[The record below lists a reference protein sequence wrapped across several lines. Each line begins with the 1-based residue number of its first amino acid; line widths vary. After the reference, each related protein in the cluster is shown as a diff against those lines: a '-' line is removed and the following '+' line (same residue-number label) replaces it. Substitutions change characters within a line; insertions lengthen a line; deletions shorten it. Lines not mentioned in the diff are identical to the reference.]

1 MPTKPGGGPRKG
13 QAAKKLQIEKM
24 IDTAKKTQSTSTA
37 RHSTAAKPAAT
48 KADYTYAH
56 KPGNGPNIVQ
66 MAKYGVNGTISKQ
79 PVKGISTKTVTVR
92 LPCQGSVA
100 IQKKLPISF
109 TQPAR
114 VTAAL
119 PKAFK
124 NPNHVVVRLPPK
136 ESIKE
141 PVTFETL
148 PSEIRN
154 AIYDLA
160 MPRCKYGIKTIQHSK
175 ELTYYLP
182 LSKTIS
188 GPQLKAADAQ
198 RRRLFDLPKRQHID
212 QAIPP
217 YKLSPGP
224 AALLL
229 VSKKVNAD
237 TTAILYGRNIF
248 AFQAIGPLRKFLD
261 ALRPATRSLVR
272 SLEIFHKTAGDP
284 KDFSHQ
290 KWKNLHDL
298 SWEKLCFQIR
308 DQCTG
313 LATLSLDLTVHDV
326 PFELGPEANWM
337 GPLYAFMNLGHLQE
351 IHFRLHQTFTE
362 RAVLLVEQYEIRKE
376 LMGANFHEPT
386 TPAEDVFVIE
396 KPKMKARPA
405 LQSLRITGNMAT
417 QPTKSFSRLP
427 ASRYAGMTIEQCMDL
442 PTHLLPNQ
450 QPSLGPRATIFWS
463 PPTPTEVEDHP
474 LYHKKGSPGE
484 KEAIRKMNLKHKKE
498 RLEKKELEQAKKTKK
513 LKGKA

>member
-1 MPTKPGGGPRKG
+1 MPAKPKGGPRKG
-13 QAAKKLQIEKM
+13 QAGKKLQIEKL
-24 IDTAKKTQSTSTA
+24 INTAKKAQPASAASQSQ
-37 RHSTAAKPAAT
+37 AAN
-48 KADYTYAH
+48 H
-56 KPGNGPNIVQ
+56 
-66 MAKYGVNGTISKQ
+66 GVNATDRKQ
-79 PVKGISTKTVTVR
+79 PFKGTSTKTATVR
-92 LPCQGSVA
+92 LPCQGPLA

-109 TQPAR
+109 NQPAPL
-114 VTAAL
+114 TATL
-119 PKAFK
+119 PKVFK
-124 NPNHVVVRLPPK
+124 NPNHVVVRLPPEEFTK
-136 ESIKE
+136 Q
-141 PVTFETL
+141 PVTFESL

-154 AIYDLA
+154 SIYDLA
-160 MPRCKYGIKTIQHSK
+160 MPRSKYGIKNIQHSR

-182 LSKTIS
+182 LSQTIS
-188 GPQLKAADAQ
+188 GPHLKAADGQ
-198 RRRLFDLPKRQHID
+198 RRRLFDLPKRRHID

-237 TTAILYGRNIF
+237 TAPVLYGRNTF
-248 AFQAIGPLRKFLD
+248 AFHAIGPLRKFLD
-261 ALRPATRSLVR
+261 TLRPATRSMVR

-284 KDFSHQ
+284 KEFTHQ
-290 KWKNLHDL
+290 KWKDYYDL

-337 GPLYAFMNLGHLQE
+337 APLYAFMNLGHLKE
-351 IHFRLHQTFTE
+351 IHFRLHQNFTE
-362 RAVLLVEQYEIRKE
+362 KAVLSVQQYEIRKE

-386 TPAEDVFVIE
+386 APAEDVFVIE
-396 KPKMKARPA
+396 KPKMKARPT
-405 LQSLRITGNMAT
+405 LNSLRITGSMNT
-417 QPTKSFSRLP
+417 QPTKSSSRLP
-427 ASRYAGMTIEQCMDL
+427 ASRYAGMTVEQCMDL

-463 PPTPTEVEDHP
+463 PPTPTDVEDHP

-498 RLEKKELEQAKKTKK
+498 RLEKKELEQAKKMKR